1 MQAKKDKNIVI
12 RNKVAVVSNL
22 KIEDCDFSIKTDEIE
37 FKRVLVGLI
46 SPVKSIASG
55 KIEVSGG
62 ATKFLQFLSK
72 FQ

>member
-1 MQAKKDKNIVI
+1 M
-12 RNKVAVVSNL
+12 SNL
-22 KIEDCDFSIKTDEIE
+22 KIEDCDLSIKTDEIE

-55 KIEVSGG
+55 KIEVSGE